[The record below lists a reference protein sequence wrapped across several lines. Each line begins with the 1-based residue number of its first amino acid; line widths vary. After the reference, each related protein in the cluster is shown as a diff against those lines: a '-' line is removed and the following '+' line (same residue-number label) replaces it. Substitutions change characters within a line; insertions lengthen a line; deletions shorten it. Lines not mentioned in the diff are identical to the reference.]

1 MSPTDRAKG
10 TSTSRRNTYPSHWPV
25 HVTGM
30 AEARQPL
37 PQPGPAPAVATTP
50 SSVDSADGGELAA
63 APWIG
68 LHYAS
73 EGT

>member
-1 MSPTDRAKG
+1 MRRR
-10 TSTSRRNTYPSHWPV
+10 TSRRNKYPSHWPV

-30 AEARQPL
+30 ADVWQPL
-37 PQPGPAPAVATTP
+37 PRHGTAVTGQAPAPAHP
-50 SSVDSADGGELAA
+50 ADDGELTAS
-63 APWIG
+63 PWIG